1 MGKDFFFCCTFK
13 GMWTVF
19 VWNRVRTRCKHWIN
33 QSQSNTWAKD
43 TESRCCDFLKWI
55 RIWMLRTVPLAAA
68 YYHQTQI
75 GFKPQP
81 ALWSVL
87 LTKMKNW
94 LLKVYRSLQQKH
106 NLTGYTHRRRL
117 IVTNHLMSVC
127 WQPVIYGHHGSIQP
141 ASCKQC
147 KKHCCWKWVFN
158 PMHCWFP
165 CIFAVILRYSTLH
178 PRTTC
183 VLYHKVK

>member
-1 MGKDFFFCCTFK
+1 
-13 GMWTVF
+13 MWT